1 MTTLT
6 KPMQMRTAK
15 TVAQE
20 RIFPSASDAAAK
32 SIQPF
37 QQGVSDEDLMA
48 AICLGAE
55 WAIEIL
61 YHRYHSYA
69 FALAYRVLHES
80 TGAEDVVQEVFLSIW
95 RKAATYQQQHGGV
108 YSWLQAIVH
117 HRAIDKIRSA
127 TYRDHQCKPLEE
139 EGIIDIPST
148 QPEVWE
154 EAWHKQQ
161 RNVIRV
167 VLAQLPVEQR
177 EVIEL
182 AYFDGYTHAEIAQQ
196 KNIPLGTVKGRM
208 RLGLQKMRHLVQ
220 EQGLDSV
227 W

>member
-6 KPMQMRTAK
+6 APMQMRTAK
-15 TVAQE
+15 TTAQE
-20 RIFPSASDAAAK
+20 CIFASASDSAAE
-32 SIQPF
+32 SIQAF
-37 QQGVSDEDLMA
+37 QQGASDEDLIA

-61 YHRYHSYA
+61 YQRYHRYAY
-69 FALAYRVLHES
+69 ALAYRVLHES
-80 TGAEDVVQEVFLSIW
+80 NGAEDVVQEVFLSIW

-117 HRAIDKIRSA
+117 HRAIDKVRSA
-127 TYRDHQCKPLEE
+127 SYRDQQCKPLEE
-139 EGIIDIPST
+139 EGVVDMPST

-154 EAWHKQQ
+154 EAWHAQQ
-161 RNVIRV
+161 RGIIRT
-167 VLAQLPVEQR
+167 VLAQLPLEQR

-182 AYFDGYTHAEIAQQ
+182 AYFDGYTHVEIAQQ

-208 RLGLQKMRHLVQ
+208 RLALQKMRLLVQ

>member
-1 MTTLT
+1 MTMLT
-6 KPMQMRTAK
+6 MPMQMRTTK
-15 TVAQE
+15 TSVQE
-20 RIFPSASDAAAK
+20 RIFPLASDGGAE
-32 SIQPF
+32 SIEAF
-37 QQGVSDEDLMA
+37 QQGASDEDLIA

-61 YHRYHSYA
+61 YQRYHRYAY
-69 FALAYRVLHES
+69 ALAYRVLHES
-80 TGAEDVVQEVFLSIW
+80 NGTEDVVQEVFLSIW

-108 YSWLQAIVH
+108 YGWLQAIVH

-127 TYRDHQCKPLEE
+127 SYRDHQCKPLEE
-139 EGIIDIPST
+139 EGVVDIPST

-154 EAWHKQQ
+154 EAWHEQQ
-161 RNVIRV
+161 RGIIRA

-182 AYFDGYTHAEIAQQ
+182 AYFDGHTHAEIAEQ

-208 RLGLQKMRHLVQ
+208 RLGLQKRRHLMQ
-220 EQGLDSV
+220 EYGLDSG